1 METPAAVA
9 VVDADGILTSW
20 SLGAQQLL
28 HYSAAQVM
36 GRPAAEL
43 LASPLPET
51 ARLRLA
57 ASEGWT
63 ASVALRHHDHDR
75 GRVACT
81 LRARPLATGDER
93 TGWLLEATSAREADD
108 GVDRDGEDRL
118 LRWAFD
124 QVPFVLGVFDT
135 RGRLVRINRRFER
148 NAEATNEELRGLRL
162 SEALHGPV
170 FEADQ
175 LIVDRVVATG
185 EPEHIERYVHLP
197 GEVRAHAWGVDLSPL
212 MDSAGLVH
220 GVLQSALDYTEQ
232 DTARSR
238 LALLNQ
244 ASEHIGSSLDVT
256 RTAQEL
262 ADVAVSGYADVV
274 SVDLLEAVLHG
285 EEPPPI
291 PAVGPLPL
299 RRTAARSTVEPALE
313 TGQLADY
320 PVDSPPAR
328 CLLTGRGSVRLPTDP
343 EITGWLARDPVRA
356 AWVREHRPHSF
367 VIAPLRARGTNL
379 GVVVFTRLAESTPP
393 FDPADLEI
401 AEELAGRAAVCIDN
415 ARRYTRE
422 YRTALALQQSLLP
435 QRLPEQAAVETA
447 SRYLPAGTQ
456 AGVGGDWFD
465 VIPLSGARV
474 ALVVGDVV
482 GHGIHASAAMG
493 RLRTAMR
500 TLADV
505 DVPPDEL
512 LSHLDD
518 LVIRLSADGTGLEDI
533 PGDVGATC
541 LYAVYDP
548 VSRTCS
554 MASAGHPPPA
564 LVTPDGDVRL
574 LDLPP
579 GPPLGLGGLPF
590 ESLELDVPA
599 GSLLALYTDGLIE
612 AGHRDVDEGLQA
624 LSTVLADCGAS
635 LETTCDTVLHA
646 MLDGQPA
653 DDIALLVARTR
664 ALDAGSVAIWDL
676 PDDPVV
682 VGQARAQISDQ
693 LRAWG
698 LEELTFVTELVAS
711 ELVTNAIRYAAPPIQ
726 LRLIRDRA
734 LICEV
739 SDASSTSPHL
749 RRARTMDEGGRGL
762 MLVAQL
768 TEAWGTRYTSTGKTI
783 WTEQTLLRRNS

>member
-285 EEPPPI
+285 EEPPRFP
-291 PAVGPLPL
+291 PWDLCHYGAL
-299 RRTAARSTVEPALE
+299 RLAPPSSPHSKQASWPTTRSTHPRLAASSPAE
-313 TGQLADY
+313 VA
-320 PVDSPPAR
+320 SACPPTRKSRAGSHGTR
-328 CLLTGRGSVRLPTDP
+328 SVLPGCVSTGR
-343 EITGWLARDPVRA
+343 
-356 AWVREHRPHSF
+356 
-367 VIAPLRARGTNL
+367 
-379 GVVVFTRLAESTPP
+379 TR
-393 FDPADLEI
+393 
-401 AEELAGRAAVCIDN
+401 
-415 ARRYTRE
+415 
-422 YRTALALQQSLLP
+422 
-435 QRLPEQAAVETA
+435 
-447 SRYLPAGTQ
+447 
-456 AGVGGDWFD
+456 
-465 VIPLSGARV
+465 
-474 ALVVGDVV
+474 
-482 GHGIHASAAMG
+482 
-493 RLRTAMR
+493 
-500 TLADV
+500 
-505 DVPPDEL
+505 
-512 LSHLDD
+512 
-518 LVIRLSADGTGLEDI
+518 
-533 PGDVGATC
+533 
-541 LYAVYDP
+541 
-548 VSRTCS
+548 
-554 MASAGHPPPA
+554 
-564 LVTPDGDVRL
+564 
-574 LDLPP
+574 
-579 GPPLGLGGLPF
+579 
-590 ESLELDVPA
+590 
-599 GSLLALYTDGLIE
+599 
-612 AGHRDVDEGLQA
+612 
-624 LSTVLADCGAS
+624 
-635 LETTCDTVLHA
+635 
-646 MLDGQPA
+646 
-653 DDIALLVARTR
+653 
-664 ALDAGSVAIWDL
+664 
-676 PDDPVV
+676 
-682 VGQARAQISDQ
+682 
-693 LRAWG
+693 
-698 LEELTFVTELVAS
+698 
-711 ELVTNAIRYAAPPIQ
+711 
-726 LRLIRDRA
+726 
-734 LICEV
+734 
-739 SDASSTSPHL
+739 SS
-749 RRARTMDEGGRGL
+749 
-762 MLVAQL
+762 
-768 TEAWGTRYTSTGKTI
+768 
-783 WTEQTLLRRNS
+783 